1 MASGSGDR
9 IKLSAQDGIEGERK
23 REVDR
28 LNKGRE
34 SKEKGKEGRLKI
46 QIDKEKER

>member
-23 REVDR
+23 KEV
-28 LNKGRE
+28 
-34 SKEKGKEGRLKI
+34 
-46 QIDKEKER
+46 ERCCLVGGPYFHVIVS